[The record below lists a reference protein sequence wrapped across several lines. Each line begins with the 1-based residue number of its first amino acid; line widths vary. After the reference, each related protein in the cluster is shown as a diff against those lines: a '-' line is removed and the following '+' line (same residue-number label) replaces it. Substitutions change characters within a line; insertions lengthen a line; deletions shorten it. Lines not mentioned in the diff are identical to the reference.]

1 MKIVALT
8 GGIASGKSLALQI
21 LQDLDEGVRVFDC
34 DAWVQ
39 KLLATPRIA
48 AEISSILK
56 GDLVDSQGALD
67 RHKLRSLVFDDPD
80 QRTKLEAILHPEVR
94 KECLVKRDEYRHDPF
109 ATLFVVDVPLLYES
123 GFFFG
128 QELNLVVATSCAT
141 QRVRLKARSHFEDR
155 MIESILQSQLPILD
169 KVAKGDVAFWNEGP
183 PSVLRCQLQRF
194 LHSL

>member
-1 MKIVALT
+1 MKVVALT

-21 LQDLDEGVRVFDC
+21 LQDLDGGVRVFDC

-48 AEISSILK
+48 AEISSTLK
-56 GDLVDSQGALD
+56 GDLVDSQGALE

-94 KECLVKRDEYRHDPF
+94 KECLVKRDEYRHDPS

-123 GFFFG
+123 AFSFG

>member
-1 MKIVALT
+1 MKVVALT

-21 LQDLDEGVRVFDC
+21 LQDLDGGVRVFDC

-48 AEISSILK
+48 AEISSNLK
-56 GDLVDSQGALD
+56 GDLVDSQGALE

-94 KECLVKRDEYRHDPF
+94 KECLVKRDEYRHDPS

-123 GFFFG
+123 AFSFG

>member
-39 KLLATPRIA
+39 KLLATPRIVG
-48 AEISSILK
+48 EISRALK

-80 QRTKLEAILHPEVR
+80 QRAKLEAILHPEVR

>member
-48 AEISSILK
+48 AEISSTLK

-80 QRTKLEAILHPEVR
+80 QRTIVR
-94 KECLVKRDEYRHDPF
+94 PCLVI
-109 ATLFVVDVPLLYES
+109 T
-123 GFFFG
+123 
-128 QELNLVVATSCAT
+128 TST
-141 QRVRLKARSHFEDR
+141 Q
-155 MIESILQSQLPILD
+155 
-169 KVAKGDVAFWNEGP
+169 
-183 PSVLRCQLQRF
+183 
-194 LHSL
+194 